1 MVWARSHPHTHACN
15 GPQVLAEGDPDA
27 PDAGKNNAD
36 IGAPVLEQL
45 DDIEEEDDDDDQ
57 DEDQP
62 LPTIS
67 PRDK

>member
-1 MVWARSHPHTHACN
+1 M
-15 GPQVLAEGDPDA
+15 LAEGDPDA

>member
-1 MVWARSHPHTHACN
+1 
-15 GPQVLAEGDPDA
+15 VLAEGDPDA

-45 DDIEEEDDDDDQ
+45 DDIEEEDEDE

-62 LPTIS
+62 LPTKS